1 MSIKSATDNQG
12 PRWPG
17 QLLLPSGGLSLL
29 IMWSFIAGFSET
41 LVTTVLNT
49 TQQQFG
55 GALGNQH

>member
-1 MSIKSATDNQG
+1 
-12 PRWPG
+12 
-17 QLLLPSGGLSLL
+17 
-29 IMWSFIAGFSET
+29 MWSFIAGFSET